1 MQQIKCKRGCL
12 GEGRGVRTWGRDR
25 STQDDLQTGTQTEEK
40 ESHEER
46 DDRECACAE
55 NRDREQK

>member
-1 MQQIKCKRGCL
+1 M

-25 STQDDLQTGTQTEEK
+25 NAQEDLQTGTQTEEK